1 MIAVFM
7 GVHETAATFPQPS
20 LARTRVGA
28 IEVMDVNH
36 AQSPRDV
43 PLVISMVRSRRTS
56 KTASPT
62 FDQARASPRYL
73 GASLAGL
80 CWVAGKPPPA

>member
-1 MIAVFM
+1 M

-28 IEVMDVNH
+28 IEVADVNH
-36 AQSPRDV
+36 AQSRRDV
-43 PLVISMVRSRRTS
+43 SLVISMVRSRRTS

-62 FDQARASPRYL
+62 FDRARASPRYL
-73 GASLAGL
+73 DEPPAGL
-80 CWVAGKPPPA
+80 C